1 MKIKHPAVTSV
12 VFKLVTT
19 LEFDLVVGTHFL
31 PTRVELFQDTTRK
44 RHYRCRMWERD
55 LYHMQMSLS
64 QDGKRHARR
73 SESDEEILVE
83 RTWELSSK
91 FEDFE
96 APSAAKA
103 LGIFL
108 NSLEKYLDRIAANKP
123 RSQ

>member
-64 QDGKRHARR
+64 PDGKRHARR

-103 LGIFL
+103 LGILL
-108 NSLEKYLDRIAANKP
+108 NSLEKYLDRIAE
-123 RSQ
+123 R